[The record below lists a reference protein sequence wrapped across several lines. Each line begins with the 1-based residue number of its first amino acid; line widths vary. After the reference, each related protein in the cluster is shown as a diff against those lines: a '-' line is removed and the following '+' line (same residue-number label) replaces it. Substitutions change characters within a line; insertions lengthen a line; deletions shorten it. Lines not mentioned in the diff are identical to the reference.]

1 MRCAETTF
9 RSWGTPKPSSCVAAC
24 CMVSQSES
32 LPITMPTKGF
42 VICVS
47 GIGLAVPRLGVG

>member
-1 MRCAETTF
+1 
-9 RSWGTPKPSSCVAAC
+9 
-24 CMVSQSES
+24 MVSQSES

-47 GIGLAVPRLGVG
+47 GIGLRFLGWE